1 MFFTKIKEANGTVHI
16 NKNWC
21 KGCGYCVKYCPTGV
35 LAMSKEY
42 NKKGYHP
49 PEAVNPEKCRDC
61 KFCEVIC
68 PEFAIYI
75 TADKDEE

>member
-1 MFFTKIKEANGTVHI
+1 MFFSKIKEKKGTVTI

-21 KGCGYCVKYCPTGV
+21 KGCGYCVKYCPTQV

-42 NKKGYHP
+42 NAKGYHP
-49 PEAVNPEKCRDC
+49 PERVKEDMCRDC
-61 KFCEVIC
+61 KYCETIC

-75 TADKDEE
+75 TPEQD